1 MDFNLANLSAVDRY
15 ELLLSTVVPRP
26 IALVTTLSEDGVAN
40 AAPYSLFNVLCHD
53 PPVVAVSVLPHAERR
68 LKDTAQNVLATGEF
82 VVNLVSEGVAKAMNL
97 TCIDAPPH
105 INEIDLAK
113 LSTTPSRFVKPPRIA
128 SCPAALECRLLT
140 SLSFGPNQ
148 AILLG
153 QVLHAYVANEF
164 IIDEA
169 RCLIDTPGLNLIGGM
184 HGAKWYTRTSDLF
197 EMARPT
203 WAEWAKAG
211 KA

>member
-1 MDFNLANLSAVDRY
+1 MDFNLANLSAADRY

-26 IALVTTLSEDGVAN
+26 IALVTTLSEDGIAN

-53 PPVVAVSVLPHAERR
+53 PPIVAVSVLPHAERR
-68 LKDTAQNVLATGEF
+68 MKDTAQNVLATGEF

-97 TCIDAPPH
+97 TCIDAPPD

-113 LSTTPSRFVKPPRIA
+113 LSTTPSLHIKPPRIA
-128 SCPAALECRLLT
+128 SCPAAFECRLIT

-148 AILLG
+148 AILLA

-164 IIDEA
+164 VIDEA

-203 WAEWAKAG
+203 WAEWTMAG